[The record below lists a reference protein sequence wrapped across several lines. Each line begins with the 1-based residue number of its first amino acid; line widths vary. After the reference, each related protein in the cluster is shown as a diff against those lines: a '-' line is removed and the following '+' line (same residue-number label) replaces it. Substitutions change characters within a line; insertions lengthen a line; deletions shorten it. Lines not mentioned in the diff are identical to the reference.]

1 MLLLIILVAYLVASL
16 GWMCLTLI
24 AAELWS
30 GDKSIGDLSVGWM
43 LTILLPVLPFTGLFY
58 GFKWLVKKGLDAV

>member
-1 MLLLIILVAYLVASL
+1 MLLLMILVAYLVVSL

-30 GDKSIGDLSVGWM
+30 GDKSISDLNLGWA
-43 LTILLPVLPFTGLFY
+43 LFILFPVLPFVGAFY
-58 GFKWLVKKGLDAV
+58 GLSKLGKKKLDV